1 MLGEKVYMD
10 LVARGKSKD
19 SARLWRGWVDRFAG
33 VCGEKDI
40 YDRDDIIKYLVYLRD
55 LGKKQNSINCEMRA
69 IKCLAKIQ
77 GWAYPV
83 LSMPKVKADDVYR
96 PLFTLLEME
105 KLITVGR
112 EVLDAGSLAYLAL
125 SSIYGLR
132 REEICTVDLGNSGN
146 GHLRVDTL
154 KGGNVT
160 AHLIPV
166 EIKGYLDGYKLVT
179 KRSMT
184 LGFKRI
190 MRKVGMQ
197 LASSDSLRGEEVG
210 GWHMIRR
217 SLATELVKAE
227 VSVINIVR
235 FMRWS
240 DSLFAK
246 ELGMLSVYAKKDQ
259 DSVDSEIFKVHP
271 FLRFWK

>member
-19 SARLWRGWVDRFAG
+19 SARLWRGWVDRFAR
-33 VCGEKDI
+33 VCGEKDA

-55 LGKKQNSINCEMRA
+55 MGKKQNSINCEMRA
-69 IKCLAKIQ
+69 IKLLAKIQ
-77 GWAYPV
+77 GWTYPV
-83 LSMPKVKADDVYR
+83 LSMPKVKSDDVYR
-96 PLFTLLEME
+96 PLFSLEEME
-105 KLITVGR
+105 KIITVGR
-112 EVLDAGSLAYLAL
+112 EKLDADSLAYLAL
-125 SSIYGLR
+125 SSVYGLR
-132 REEICTVDLGNSGN
+132 REEISKVDLGNMSN
-146 GHLRVDTL
+146 GHLRVNTL

-160 AHLIPV
+160 VHLIPV
-166 EIKGYLDGYKLVT
+166 EIKGYLDGYRVISK
-179 KRSMT
+179 KNMT
-184 LGFKRI
+184 FRFKSI

-197 LASSDSLRGEEVG
+197 LASSDSLRGVEVG